1 MDDAGTSSES
11 PTLKQAQT
19 KLEEAQTKLEEA
31 QTELKQAQTDWL
43 NATENQH
50 IHERMVQSAERM
62 VQSATEN
69 VQSAKK
75 MLDHWLEQQPGRA
88 DSSEGLR
95 GSSGKMKLS
104 SRRSSG
110 KMKLSSGKMKLSSR
124 RSSGRWLKMKR
135 CWWRPSWIDTLWHRF
150 HSTHQPHLMDSGIS
164 VHRSTTERGV
174 ALFSKTFSQMTF
186 KWSLG
191 GYGQHVGIPSF
202 QPLLSTLYPKMASTS
217 SRMNW
222 VLKSTILAIAYC
234 FFAI

>member
-19 KLEEAQTKLEEA
+19 ELKQAQTKLEE
-31 QTELKQAQTDWL
+31 AQTDWL

-50 IHERMVQSAERM
+50 IHERMVQSA
-62 VQSATEN
+62 TEN

-75 MLDHWLEQQPGRA
+75 CLTIGWNSNPAGLTLRKDFSRGKLM
-88 DSSEGLR
+88 SSR
-95 GSSGKMKLS
+95 RSSGKMKLS

-202 QPLLSTLYPKMASTS
+202 QPSLSTLYPKMASTS